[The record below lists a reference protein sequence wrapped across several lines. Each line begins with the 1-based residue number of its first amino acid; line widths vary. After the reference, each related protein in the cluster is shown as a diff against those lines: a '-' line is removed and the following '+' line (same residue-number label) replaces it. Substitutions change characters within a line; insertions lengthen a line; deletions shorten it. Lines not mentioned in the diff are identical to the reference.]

1 MKRIVLLFAAPAIII
16 CTALYIYLTGGRYIV
31 TENAYIRSGIAMIS
45 AGASG
50 QVMRVLVQENQRVE
64 QGQLLF
70 ELDFEPFDIAVTK
83 AAAALDDTRHQVILQ
98 QANYHRQ
105 TVRLAAAREDHD
117 YALQELNR
125 VIELAE
131 GQTVS
136 QEKLAARRH
145 TLNVANHT
153 IGAAE
158 AEVATAL
165 AQLEGNPDQAVD
177 DYPKVRQAK
186 GELSRAKYERRHASV
201 HAGISGTLA
210 KVDLHP
216 GEFVDKGQPLF
227 SLVSDNEIWIEANLK
242 ETQLTKLEVGQPA
255 SFVIDAYP
263 DVTMTTEVMSIAPAS
278 GAEFAI
284 LPPQNATGNW
294 VKITQRVPVR
304 LRVKPTAKLPKL
316 RAGMSVE
323 IRIDTG
329 SSRSLQSLMDKLY
342 AF

>member
-1 MKRIVLLFAAPAIII
+1 MKRIVLLFSVPAIII
-16 CTALYIYLTGGRYIV
+16 CTALYLYLTGGRYII
-31 TENAYIRSGIAMIS
+31 TENAYIRSGIAMVS

-50 QVMRVLVQENQRVE
+50 QVMRVLVLENQRVE
-64 QGQLLF
+64 RGQLLF

-83 AAAALDDTRHQVILQ
+83 AAAALDDTRNQVVLQ
-98 QANYHRQ
+98 QTNYHRQ

-165 AQLEGNPDQAVD
+165 AQLEGSPDQAVD
-177 DYPKVRQAK
+177 DYPTVIQAK

-304 LRVKPTAKLPKL
+304 LRVEPTAKLPKL
-316 RAGMSVE
+316 RGGMSVE
-323 IRIDTG
+323 VRIDTG
-329 SSRSLQSLMDKLY
+329 TSRSLQSLLDQLY
-342 AF
+342 PF